1 MKTEASPAMTAADLA
16 ALSDEDL
23 LKLYRE
29 TNQSH
34 AFEVLVRRHE
44 RELYRYLARYLGDP
58 SLAEDVFQNT
68 FLQLHQKRAL
78 YEPGR
83 PVRPWLYSIATHQAV
98 DELRKRKRQ
107 SAVSIDTSKDSSA
120 HEPSNLIDLL
130 MSDDLEPIAHLQ
142 SEERRMLV
150 RESIEKLPELLRE
163 TLLLAYDQGLKYREI
178 AEILDV
184 PVGTVKSR
192 LHSAL
197 GRLHDA
203 LKKAISA

>member
-1 MKTEASPAMTAADLA
+1 MMSEASPSIPAADLA

-29 TNQSH
+29 SGQSQ
-34 AFEVLVRRHE
+34 AFEILVRRHE

-58 SLAEDVFQNT
+58 ALAEDVFQNT

-107 SAVSIDTSKDSSA
+107 AALSIDATKENSS
-120 HEPSNLIDLL
+120 HEPKRCLAS
-130 MSDDLEPIAHLQ
+130 ARVA
-142 SEERRMLV
+142 RRNASTIFAG
-150 RESIEKLPELLRE
+150 RSGRSSC
-163 TLLLAYDQGLKYREI
+163 ANR
-178 AEILDV
+178 
-184 PVGTVKSR
+184 
-192 LHSAL
+192 SA
-197 GRLHDA
+197 DTP
-203 LKKAISA
+203 S

>member
-1 MKTEASPAMTAADLA
+1 MSEASPSIPAADLA

-29 TNQSH
+29 SGQSQ
-34 AFEVLVRRHE
+34 AFEILVRRHE

-58 SLAEDVFQNT
+58 ALAEDVFQNT

-107 SAVSIDTSKDSSA
+107 AALSIDATKENSS
-120 HEPSNLIDLL
+120 HEPSNLIELL
-130 MSDDLEPIAHLQ
+130 MSDDLEPIARLQ
-142 SEERRMLV
+142 NEERRQLV
-150 RESIEKLPELLRE
+150 RQSIEKLPGLLRQ

-178 AEILDV
+178 AEILGV

-197 GRLHDA
+197 ARLHDA
-203 LKKAISA
+203 LKMAISA